1 MDKKCPN
8 LYQRARLSTGMSQE
22 RAAELLGLSPESLKQ
37 YEGGKTVPK
46 DETVARMVEVYSC
59 PWLALEHA
67 QATDRLGVLPEVN
80 VQSLPTAAITLINRV
95 LDFAE
100 RHRDR
105 QLLRIAEDGI
115 IDEKERPD
123 FDAICRDLDGIVG
136 AALQVKY
143 PSDAPPKT
151 KKERPE
157 AGTSERS
164 GEKVCGIG
172 STTVGYINYST
183 RSTPHARPN
192 FAGKGAYPC
201 DRLGNVFHGHRRGDG
216 SGDPAADRGSDGEKI
231 RGQYGRA

>member
-1 MDKKCPN
+1 MERKYPN
-8 LYQRARLSTGMSQE
+8 LYQRARLSTGLTQE
-22 RAAELLGLSPESLKQ
+22 RAAELLGLSVESLKQ

-143 PSDAPPKT
+143 TSDAPPKA

-164 GEKVCGIG
+164 WGKACGLEQ
-172 STTVGYINYST
+172 STLEQVNYST
-183 RSTPHARPN
+183 RSTPHASPN
-192 FAGKGAYPC
+192 FCREGGAF
-201 DRLGNVFHGHRRGDG
+201 L
-216 SGDPAADRGSDGEKI
+216 
-231 RGQYGRA
+231 